1 MPELVCGTQ
10 DRAAWLAARSLGV
23 TATDIVTILGLN
35 SHDSVYSLW
44 LRKQGQLPERPDSP
58 RLRLGRIL
66 ESHIVELWDEESG
79 DGYFMGPGA
88 LYRNVDRPWQ
98 MATHD
103 ASLYHEDDPAAE
115 TRIEPLECKSWA
127 DADRAAWRDG
137 PPNAVRVQ
145 ALWQMDVLGAARGH
159 VAVLFLP
166 SGEFE
171 SFTLEHDGNYHAG
184 GKREGCIACGDQALM
199 RLAGKDFYERMQG
212 EMPPPS
218 VDGSAATL
226 AALKARWPQP
236 VKAQEAELDPD
247 LRDRWLLH
255 KEQAKGHEQTAKMLE
270 ACMRDEAGNA
280 GVYTVD
286 GVPFARRER
295 FTAQVKAHERVTDR
309 LMPVKAREGNDDD

>member
-35 SHDSVYSLW
+35 SHDSAYSLW
-44 LRKQGQLPERPDSP
+44 LRKQGQLPERPDSL
-58 RLRLGRIL
+58 RLRLGRVL
-66 ESHIVELWDEESG
+66 ESHIVELWGEENEG
-79 DGYFMGPGA
+79 WYATAGA
-88 LYRNVDRPWQ
+88 LYRSKQRPWQ
-98 MATHD
+98 LATLD
-103 ASLYHEDDPAAE
+103 AQAAAIYEDKPVFDDDF
-115 TRIEPLECKSWA
+115 EPLECKSWA
-127 DADRAAWRDG
+127 DANRDAWRDG

-171 SFTLEHDGNYHAG
+171 SFELDWDDAAQ
-184 GKREGCIACGDQALM
+184 KDIDLM
-199 RLAGKDFYERMQG
+199 RLYGHEFYERMQG

-226 AALKARWPQP
+226 AALKARWPAP
-236 VKAQEAELDPD
+236 VKAEEIEVEES
-247 LRDRWLLH
+247 LRDCWLKH
-255 KEQAKGHEQTAKMLE
+255 KQQEKHHEAMAKVFESKMRE
-270 ACMRDEAGNA
+270 AAGTA
-280 GVYTVD
+280 GVYTVN
-286 GVPFARRER
+286 GEPFARRER

-309 LMPVKAREGNDDD
+309 LMPVKAREGNDDAADSN